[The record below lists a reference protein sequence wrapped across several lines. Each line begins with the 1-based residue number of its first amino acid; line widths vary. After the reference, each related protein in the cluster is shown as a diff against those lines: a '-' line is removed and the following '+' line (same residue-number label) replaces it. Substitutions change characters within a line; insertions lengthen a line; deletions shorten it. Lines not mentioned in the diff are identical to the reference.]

1 MNFWFF
7 HNKQFNCA
15 NMFNKM
21 NCIKGIKNYGSQ
33 MESSFANS
41 VLQSLSCLDCIKQWY
56 NQLSQLYFLQMNN
69 YPSLTKQF
77 FILLNYLYSGN
88 LPDSFNTISQFNFE
102 FSKLYNNKFMKNDPF
117 HFLYYFLDLLHY
129 ENNYIINPNFNK
141 QLLIFP
147 DKNSMKNEFYMFNLY
162 KNFLKLTQNS
172 VISRNFYNILK
183 YETKCTNYVLNC
195 SSLYFFSHNKIFRFE
210 VEKYRQF
217 RDEAYP
223 FRKGMNI
230 NLDDCFK
237 CYTGGQKTQ
246 CKKCGNFDTDNFISL
261 HFSNKVLIFAFKRNY
276 HVFKCDIDFSTK
288 INIANYCCQNMN
300 GTNNSIYNLKA
311 CIGLNN
317 FGKYFADVLMNGN
330 WIRYIENQCMFLYD
344 YSQIHIFEP
353 QILIYELE
361 ESQNFQNMNQNFFSN
376 NCFFNNNN
384 FIIPLNQFQL
394 RQMLMQIGNFNVMLK
409 NYNFTKTLEF
419 GKFD

>member
-41 VLQSLSCLDCIKQWY
+41 VLQSLSCLDCIKQWH

-147 DKNSMKNEFYMFNLY
+147 DKNSMKNEFYMFNLF

-172 VISRNFYNILK
+172 VI
-183 YETKCTNYVLNC
+183 
-195 SSLYFFSHNKIFRFE
+195 
-210 VEKYRQF
+210 
-217 RDEAYP
+217 
-223 FRKGMNI
+223 
-230 NLDDCFK
+230 
-237 CYTGGQKTQ
+237 
-246 CKKCGNFDTDNFISL
+246 
-261 HFSNKVLIFAFKRNY
+261 
-276 HVFKCDIDFSTK
+276 
-288 INIANYCCQNMN
+288 
-300 GTNNSIYNLKA
+300 
-311 CIGLNN
+311 
-317 FGKYFADVLMNGN
+317 
-330 WIRYIENQCMFLYD
+330 
-344 YSQIHIFEP
+344 
-353 QILIYELE
+353 
-361 ESQNFQNMNQNFFSN
+361 
-376 NCFFNNNN
+376 
-384 FIIPLNQFQL
+384 
-394 RQMLMQIGNFNVMLK
+394 
-409 NYNFTKTLEF
+409 
-419 GKFD
+419 